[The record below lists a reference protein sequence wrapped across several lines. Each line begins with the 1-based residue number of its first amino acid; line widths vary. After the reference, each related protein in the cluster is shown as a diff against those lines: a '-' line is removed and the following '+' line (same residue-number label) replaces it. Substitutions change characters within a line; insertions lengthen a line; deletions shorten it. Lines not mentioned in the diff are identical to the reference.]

1 MRPTELMKA
10 FGNPEIEPVARE
22 VEEVLLEMMNEA
34 AGNKG

>member
-1 MRPTELMKA
+1 MKA